1 MSAGQRTHS
10 LLSPSLP
17 PPLVSSPPPV
27 PSILHHHTTQFIM
40 ARRRLTG
47 PATLCPSN
55 LLLFSLLPAAC
66 AFLLPSSSGP
76 ARLHQTSSSLSSSA
90 STTTTLRPSSRPPSH
105 LSAAPTAA
113 GETKTTHRAPGTAD
127 LDWANLG
134 FEFRQTR
141 SHIKFVWKDG
151 QWSEGELVADPY
163 VKVHIANTGLHY
175 GQAIFEGLKAFA
187 WQDGSVHI
195 FRPQENAKRLRMS
208 AERLLMTPFPEDKF
222 VDAVKRV
229 VADNVD
235 FVPPFGTGGSMYIRP
250 LLFGSGARIGLNPAD
265 EYTLLILPIPVG
277 DYYKGGLS
285 PVAALVIDDYDRA
298 APRGVGH
305 VKVAGNYAA
314 DLLPNMLGKKK
325 GFPIGLYLDAKTNSY
340 VEEFSTS
347 NFVAIDAKGAFV
359 TPSSPT
365 VLPSITN
372 KSLMEL
378 AADMGLEVNVRP
390 IPMAEIKT
398 LKEVAACGTAVVV
411 TPVNRI
417 VYKDE
422 VIKIGAEGGG
432 EGGTGPITA
441 KLYARVRAI
450 QQGEEEDKFGWT
462 VKV

>member
-1 MSAGQRTHS
+1 MAATQRRR
-10 LLSPSLP
+10 LSLP
-17 PPLVSSPPPV
+17 LLLCSLLVSS
-27 PSILHHHTTQFIM
+27 S
-40 ARRRLTG
+40 
-47 PATLCPSN
+47 
-55 LLLFSLLPAAC
+55 FS
-66 AFLLPSSSGP
+66 FLLPSPSQTTLQYRSNRQQHMSRR
-76 ARLHQTSSSLSSSA
+76 AR
-90 STTTTLRPSSRPPSH
+90 TTTTITMDA
-105 LSAAPTAA
+105 AAPAGTSHKTAGA
-113 GETKTTHRAPGTAD
+113 AN

-141 SHIKFVWKDG
+141 SHLKYVWKNG
-151 QWSEGELVADPY
+151 EWSKGELVADPY
-163 VKVHIANTGLHY
+163 VEVHIANTGLHY
-175 GQAIFEGLKAFA
+175 GQSIFEGLKAFA
-187 WQDGSVHI
+187 WKDGSVRI

-208 AERLLMTPFPEDKF
+208 AERLLMTPFPEDMF

-235 FVPPFGTGGSMYIRP
+235 FVPPFGTGGSLYIRP

-265 EYTLLILPIPVG
+265 EYTLLIMVIPVG

-285 PVAALVIDDYDRA
+285 PVSALVIDDYDRA

-325 GFPIGLYLDAKTNSY
+325 GFPIGLYLDAKTNSF

-347 NFVAIDAKGAFV
+347 NFVAIDKDGAFV

-378 AADMGLEVNVRP
+378 AKDEGLQVNIRP
-390 IPMAEIKT
+390 IPASELGS

-422 VIKIGAEGGG
+422 VIKIGDDAQPI
-432 EGGTGPITA
+432 GPVTA
-441 KLYARVRAI
+441 KLYSRVRAI
-450 QQGEEEDKFGWT
+450 QQGEAEDLFNWT
-462 VKV
+462 VPISSSFF